1 MPTMFGFIP
10 LPVMYQIPF
19 GCLKFILGISIAF
32 LSEVIDLVLDLV
44 YCYKLGMGEILD
56 RRLHI
61 EASIQMC
68 MFVFAVIGKGSNF
81 SFQSQTRKSN
91 LRIKIY
97 FSDKH

>member
-1 MPTMFGFIP
+1 MFGFIP

-19 GCLKFILGISIAF
+19 GCLKFILGISLAF

-61 EASIQMC
+61 EPSIQMC

>member
-19 GCLKFILGISIAF
+19 GCLKFILGISLAF

-61 EASIQMC
+61 EPSIQMC

-81 SFQSQTRKSN
+81 S
-91 LRIKIY
+91 IKNQEH
-97 FSDKH
+97 FLFKKQG

>member
-1 MPTMFGFIP
+1 MFGFIP

>member
-1 MPTMFGFIP
+1 MFGFIP

-61 EASIQMC
+61 EPSIQMC